1 MGLLSNALNNL
12 AGNIF
17 GDIGGPATGSTNPIL
32 RKTAID
38 MQNES
43 PIDKYLSNDPF
54 AFSSISYPRDLTS
67 DMSNGHYMLFYINV
81 QNKTK
86 YKYTGAD
93 GKTKVGQTAKL
104 IEPRQPANPNQRSG
118 AAGDVTK
125 PKTVYSEGG
134 GSDDASYSAG
144 LISRGAQGTI
154 LDKDGVD
161 LAKGSRG
168 TDSGLSSFHPTTTRI
183 SDSIA
188 IYLPPNVQSNL
199 AATYNGMATGMLGAA
214 AKSGAAA
221 LKGMK
226 NDDFEAAAG
235 AIVDG
240 GAAIGTKLAVNAAA
254 GVAEALGG
262 GEGGEELLNKAFGQA
277 NNPYLEVLFDQMAL
291 RQFTYNFTFAP
302 KSQEETDD
310 VQKIIQMFR
319 FHMAPEL
326 QQGHGRFLTLPS
338 EFDIHY
344 MYQQESGKASENDYY
359 NRISTCVLENVAV
372 DYTPGGV
379 RSFADGAPT
388 QITMGLTFKETELL
402 TKDKINKGF

>member
-1 MGLLSNALNNL
+1 MA
-12 AGNIF
+12 
-17 GDIGGPATGSTNPIL
+17 
-32 RKTAID
+32 
-38 MQNES
+38 
-43 PIDKYLSNDPF
+43 
-54 AFSSISYPRDLTS
+54 
-67 DMSNGHYMLFYINV
+67 NGHYMLFYINV

-93 GKTKVGQTAKL
+93 GQSVGMTAKV
-104 IEPRQPANPNQRSG
+104 IE
-118 AAGDVTK
+118 TK
-125 PKTVYSEGG
+125 EQQGG
-134 GSDDASYSAG
+134 GDPSTSTKITQGLEYSDGGSESTGYGSFSTVLDNSVVNLSKQNGRSA
-144 LISRGAQGTI
+144 
-154 LDKDGVD
+154 KDGH
-161 LAKGSRG
+161 
-168 TDSGLSSFHPTTTRI
+168 SGLSSYHPTTTRI
-183 SDSIA
+183 TDSIA
-188 IYLPPNVQSNL
+188 IYLPPNVQDNL
-199 AATYNGMATGMLGAA
+199 SATYNGMATGMLGAA
-214 AKSGAAA
+214 AQSGAAA

-226 NDDFEAAAG
+226 NDDFEAAAS

-302 KSQEETDD
+302 RSKAETDD

-326 QQGHGRFLTLPS
+326 QQGQGRFLTLPS

-344 MYQQESGKASENDYY
+344 MYQQEDGTASENDYY

-379 RSFADGAPT
+379 RSFQDGAPT

-402 TKDKINKGF
+402 TKDLIKKGF

>member
-12 AGNIF
+12 TGNIF
-17 GDIGGPATGSTNPIL
+17 GDMGQSGTGSTNSIL

-38 MQNES
+38 MRNES
-43 PIDKYLSNDPF
+43 PSDKFREDPF
-54 AFSSISYPRDLTS
+54 AFSSISYPRDLTN
-67 DMSNGHYMLFYINV
+67 DMANGHYMLFYVNV

-93 GKTKVGQTAKL
+93 GQSVGMTAKV
-104 IEPRQPANPNQRSG
+104 IE
-118 AAGDVTK
+118 TK
-125 PKTVYSEGG
+125 EQQGG
-134 GSDDASYSAG
+134 GDPSTSTKITQGLEYSDGGSESTGYGSFSTVLDNSVVNLSKQNGRSA
-144 LISRGAQGTI
+144 
-154 LDKDGVD
+154 KDGH
-161 LAKGSRG
+161 
-168 TDSGLSSFHPTTTRI
+168 SGLSSYHPTTTRI
-183 SDSIA
+183 TDSIA
-188 IYLPPNVQSNL
+188 IYLPPNVQDNL
-199 AATYNGMATGMLGAA
+199 SATYNGMATGMLGAA
-214 AKSGAAA
+214 A

-226 NDDFEAAAG
+226 NDDVEAAAS

-302 KSQEETDD
+302 RSKAETDD

-326 QQGHGRFLTLPS
+326 QQGQGRFLTLPS

-344 MYQQESGKASENDYY
+344 MYQQEDGTASENDYY

-379 RSFADGAPT
+379 RSFQDGAPT

-402 TKDKINKGF
+402 TKDLIKKGF

>member
-17 GDIGGPATGSTNPIL
+17 GDMGQSGTGSTNSIL

-38 MQNES
+38 MRNES
-43 PIDKYLSNDPF
+43 PSDRFREDPF
-54 AFSSISYPRDLTS
+54 AFSSISYPRDLTN
-67 DMSNGHYMLFYINV
+67 DMANGHYMLFYINV

-93 GKTKVGQTAKL
+93 NKPVGMTAKI
-104 IEPRQPANPNQRSG
+104 IEPRLPANPNQQSG
-118 AAGDVTK
+118 AQADVTK
-125 PKTVYSEGG
+125 PKTVYIEGG
-134 GSDDASYSAG
+134 GSESAG
-144 LISRGAQGTI
+144 YGSFSTV
-154 LDKDGVD
+154 LDNSVVNLSKQNGRSAADGH
-161 LAKGSRG
+161 
-168 TDSGLSSFHPTTTRI
+168 SGLSSYHPTTTRI
-183 SDSIA
+183 TDSIA
-188 IYLPPNVQSNL
+188 IYLPPNVQDNL
-199 AATYNGMATGMLGAA
+199 SAAYNGLATGMLGAA
-214 AKSGAAA
+214 AQSGAAA
-221 LKGMK
+221 LKGLK
-226 NDDFEAAAG
+226 NDDFEGAAS
-235 AIVDG
+235 AIIDG
-240 GAAIGTKLAVNAAA
+240 GAAIGTKLAVNASA

-302 KSQEETDD
+302 RSKAETDD

-326 QQGHGRFLTLPS
+326 QQGQGRFLTLPS

-344 MYQQESGKASENDYY
+344 MYQQEDGAAAENHYY
-359 NRISTCVLENVAV
+359 NKIATCVLENVAV

-379 RSFADGAPT
+379 RSFQDGAPT

-402 TKDKINKGF
+402 TKDLIKKGF